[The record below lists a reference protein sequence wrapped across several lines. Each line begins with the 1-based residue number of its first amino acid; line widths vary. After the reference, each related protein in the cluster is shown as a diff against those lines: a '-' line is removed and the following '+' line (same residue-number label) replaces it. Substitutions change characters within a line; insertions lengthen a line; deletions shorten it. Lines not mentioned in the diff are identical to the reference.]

1 MNFYEEDFNPSYFT
15 FCERII
21 LLANIRNKTKPELI
35 DRLDNLLD
43 HTSDPEL
50 LGELSSLKEK
60 VIRLS
65 EEQFTLL
72 QGDATSGKVMDPSVY
87 SIHY

>member
-1 MNFYEEDFNPSYFT
+1 MNFYEEDINPSYFT

-21 LLANIRNKTKPELI
+21 LLANIPRKTKPEFI
-35 DRLDNLLD
+35 DRLDNLLE

-60 VIRLS
+60 TLRLS

-72 QGDATSGKVMDPSVY
+72 QRDATSGKVMELPIYSV
-87 SIHY
+87 HY

>member
-21 LLANIRNKTKPELI
+21 LLANIRNKTKPELL
-35 DRLDNLLD
+35 DRLDNLLE

-65 EEQFTLL
+65 EEQILLL
-72 QGDATSGKVMDPSVY
+72 QKDADSGKVMEPCGY
-87 SIHY
+87 WL